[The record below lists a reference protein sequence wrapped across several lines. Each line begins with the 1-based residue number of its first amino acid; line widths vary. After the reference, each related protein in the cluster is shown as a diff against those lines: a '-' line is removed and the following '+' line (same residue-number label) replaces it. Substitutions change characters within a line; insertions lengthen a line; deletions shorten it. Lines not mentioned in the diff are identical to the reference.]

1 MPNKMTFLMT
11 FWYKFIAYSF
21 LIAKKCLMLCISI
34 MLLFC
39 ISIFMLRISLR
50 LVGLNIY
57 FYVTFS
63 LLKNRYMEMVYME
76 MVENFYY
83 EIHIECYTTHME

>member
-1 MPNKMTFLMT
+1 
-11 FWYKFIAYSF
+11 
-21 LIAKKCLMLCISI
+21 
-34 MLLFC
+34 
-39 ISIFMLRISLR
+39 MLRISLR

-83 EIHIECYTTHME
+83 EIHIERYTSHME